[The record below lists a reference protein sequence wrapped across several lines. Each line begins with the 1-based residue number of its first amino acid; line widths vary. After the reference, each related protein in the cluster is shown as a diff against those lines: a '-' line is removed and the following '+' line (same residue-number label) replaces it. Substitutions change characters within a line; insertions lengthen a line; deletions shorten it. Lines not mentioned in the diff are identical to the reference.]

1 MRISPLYTT
10 VGILACL
17 FLAWFPLRALTYHSG
32 TAPAAPAD
40 DTDSP
45 AATQLVAARLHL
57 LADAEFVAL
66 RDPSGSEILA
76 ATPFP
81 AGRHDL
87 SLPLTPPPDTGEIV
101 IEASFRELEGETA
114 VFLTLSPDGLP
125 DASAHAIG
133 GASFTRLLEFD
144 WPQPAAPAPDR

>member
-10 VGILACL
+10 FGILVCL
-17 FLAWFPLRALTYHSG
+17 FLAWFPLRALTSHSSP
-32 TAPAAPAD
+32 APPAPAD

-57 LADAEFVAL
+57 LADAEFIAL
-66 RDPSGSEILA
+66 RTPSGSEILA

-87 SLPLTPPPDTGEIV
+87 ILPLAPPPDTGEIV
-101 IEASFRELEGETA
+101 IEARFTGLAGETA

-125 DASAHAIG
+125 DASAHTIG
-133 GASFTRLLEFD
+133 GDSFTRLLEFD
-144 WPQPAAPAPDR
+144 WPQPAAPAPNR